1 MPEKQYRKSITLS
14 GKDVDIYEEAMEIF
28 GNHTTGPR
36 LIGKALEEK
45 MGRVDHRN
53 NMIRILLVAL
63 ADVASEE
70 DADPDTMFVITWV
83 SAMIQKMITG
93 RWSPSKV
100 RELIK
105 RMDRVMKDE
114 IVDQREQEIKGLLEG

>member
-1 MPEKQYRKSITLS
+1 MT
-14 GKDVDIYEEAMEIF
+14 GTDVNIYERALEMYGHIS
-28 GNHTTGPR
+28 GPN
-36 LIGKALEEK
+36 LVGKALAEK

-63 ADVASEE
+63 ADVAVEE
-70 DADPDTMFVITWV
+70 DADPDTMYVITWV
-83 SAMIQKMITG
+83 SSMIQKMITG

-114 IVDQREQEIKGLLEG
+114 IVDQREQEIKGILEG